1 MLEGSR
7 EPLVERYDLVML
19 DLDGVVYAGEE
30 AIPGAAD
37 ALHRARETGVHLA
50 YVTNNASRSP
60 DAVAEKLT
68 GLGVEAGA
76 DDVVTSAQAAA
87 HLLAEQ
93 HGAGG
98 RIVNLGAEGLRL
110 ALAEEGLT
118 PTDLHDEDAVAIV
131 SGYNPDLV
139 WSDIMR
145 AGMRIKDGLPWVASN
160 TDLTFPLEGGQAPGH
175 GVLVDLLRRFSGVE
189 PVVAGKPQP
198 PLLEETIRRVGGERP
213 LMVGDRLDTDI
224 EGARALGLPSLLVMT
239 GVTGLAELVG
249 APDELRPSYVGQDL
263 DALFETHEAPERDG
277 DSWTV
282 GGWTARAPDGRLVLE
297 GDGGASAWWQAVAA
311 AGWAWLD
318 RTGDAV
324 ATDGV
329 EPPQRRAD

>member
-1 MLEGSR
+1 VLEGSR

-37 ALHRARETGVHLA
+37 ALRRARETGVHLA

-60 DAVAEKLT
+60 DAVAEKLA
-68 GLGVEAGA
+68 GLDVEADA

-87 HLLAEQ
+87 HLLAER
-93 HGAGG
+93 HGAGA
-98 RIVNLGAEGLRL
+98 RIVNLGAEGLRR
-110 ALAEEGLT
+110 ALTEEGLT
-118 PTDLHDEDAVAIV
+118 PTVIQDEDAVAIV
-131 SGYNPDLV
+131 TGYNPDLV

-145 AGMRIKDGLPWVASN
+145 AGMRIRDGLPWVASN

-224 EGARALGLPSLLVMT
+224 EGARALDLPSLLVMT

-249 APDELRPSYVGQDL
+249 APEELRPTYVGQDL
-263 DALFETHEAPERDG
+263 DALFDVHEAPELDG

-282 GGWTARAPDGRLVLE
+282 GGWRALVREGRLSVDGE
-297 GDGGASAWWQAVAA
+297 GHASTWWQVVAA

-318 RTGDAV
+318 QTGDAV
-324 ATDGV
+324 VTDGV
-329 EPPQRRAD
+329 EPPQRRAH